1 MVNPAFLGFVLLRRS
16 MPVWSE
22 EREPIYENHFAKTH
36 KTNLVHPRAVVDFP
50 VCWSAIAVWG
60 FFVSRWLAWKLPG
73 SQRRAVQRL
82 TRR

>member
-16 MPVWSE
+16 IPVWSE

-50 VCWSAIAVWG
+50 VCCSAIAVWDHLC
-60 FFVSRWLAWKLPG
+60 RWLVGKLRG
-73 SQRRAVQRL
+73 SQRPAAQRL
-82 TRR
+82 SRR